1 MVARIVRRRDQSQD
15 NGPRARNEKLFSLID
30 SVDNAKGVGESFAV
44 PSKSVLSKVFDS
56 RRRAS
61 TIASLPQHRG
71 SNVSIWSAV
80 FLVLGVSVVSTS
92 PALALAATTTSVSA
106 SPSPAIAGQSVT
118 LTALTNA
125 PGTVAFTYN
134 GQTVGTS
141 TTSPAGAAVP
151 ATQTWSFTGNSVPT
165 RLATDS
171 NNNIYISTWNPSDCG
186 GGRCQTKQVTPG
198 GAVNYA
204 PSESWNGT
212 YNQVTGLAVA
222 SDGTIY
228 EAVYGGAATNT
239 IRKRTSIGAT
249 SSVLVPSSAGISR
262 PTGMTLDSSDNL
274 YVTSSLNGTIFKITP
289 AGVVSTYASG
299 LGNAISGP
307 VMNKTTGVLY
317 FINGS
322 QDIMQIPAGGGT
334 ATLLAVADCHVD
346 PTTGD
351 SYGGELA
358 IDPSG
363 NIYGGLC
370 GGLSPSG
377 PPNRQPVSQIN
388 PSTGAMREFLSWPT
402 CMNGSLP
409 NWAAGCNGYAI
420 AFMGN
425 KLVTAGA
432 NMDQSNVMVLGPSGY
447 IASITITPSTPGSF
461 STGASLAPSDAVTYS
476 ASNGSG
482 TLSVRPA
489 APSMPDLAESS
500 DLGSS
505 STDNLTRDNTPR
517 IEVPGTYE
525 SDDTITV
532 TATKSGSANVTCTY
546 VIPATGCDLGTLADG
561 TWSITA
567 TDTHPT
573 GGTSSVSTALSISVD
588 SSAPSAPSGLG
599 LATASDSGSSN
610 TDNVTADNTPTM
622 SASGGNAGD
631 TVTITAAKSGSAD
644 VTCSYTL
651 PGGGCDL
658 GTLADGTWSITAKF
672 TDPAGNTSNASSPLP
687 VSIDSSGP
695 AGLTPDL
702 AASSDSGASSSDNI
716 TSDATPTISLPGQS
730 TGDVVTVTARK
741 AGSSDV
747 VCSYTVGASTGCDLG
762 ALADGTW
769 DISASVVDRAGN
781 TGTTQSLEIAIDS
794 TSSSAPSGLD
804 LATPSDLGSSS
815 TDDITSDST
824 PTVSAVGGVAGDTV
838 TITAAKSG
846 SANVTC
852 SYVVPATGCDLGSL
866 ADGVWNVNATI
877 TDAAGN
883 VSSPSTSLP
892 ITIDSSAPAA
902 PGTPDLASAS
912 DSGSSS
918 TDDLTNDNTPRIE
931 VPGGGTG
938 DTITVTATPTGGG
951 APITCTFIVGQATS
965 CELGPLPD
973 GRWSITATSTDQ
985 AGNVSA
991 PTSALSI
998 DIDASAPSAPTDVDL
1013 VPGSDS
1019 GSSNTDNITND
1030 DTPTVGV
1037 TGGAPGD
1044 TVTIS
1049 ATRGATTVLCTFV
1062 VGVSSE
1068 CTLPP
1073 LSDGTWDVT
1082 STLTDASGN
1091 VSSAS
1096 ASLPIVIAASLPTR
1110 ATPDMFATSD
1120 SGPSNSDDITNDVT
1134 PEITIPD
1141 ASAGD
1146 VVTVTA
1152 TDGSN
1157 TLSCTYTVGVVTSCA
1172 LPTLG
1177 DGVWTVS
1184 ASLVDIAGNIGS
1196 SSGSLSIRIDAT
1208 APSSLSAVD
1217 LLEASDTGSL
1227 NSDNVTSDVTP
1238 TFGISGGS
1246 TGDTVTVTA
1255 SNGRASMSCTFL
1267 VGAATSCDLPTM
1279 SYGTWIV
1286 TARLMDSAG
1295 NMSANSG
1302 TLMVKMQSRSGR
1314 LPTTGIRY
1322 MPDLVALWLA
1332 TVGIGILAVR
1342 QNRRSR
1348 CTG

>member
-1 MVARIVRRRDQSQD
+1 M
-15 NGPRARNEKLFSLID
+15 
-30 SVDNAKGVGESFAV
+30 

-80 FLVLGVSVVSTS
+80 LLVLGVSVVSTS

-432 NMDQSNVMVLGPSGY
+432 NMDQSNVMVLGLSGY

-461 STGASLAPSDAVTYS
+461 STGATLAPSDAVTYS

-525 SDDTITV
+525 SGDTITV

-546 VIPATGCDLGTLADG
+546 VVPATGCDLGTLADG

-644 VTCSYTL
+644 VTCTYTL

-702 AASSDSGASSSDNI
+702 AAASDSGASSSDNI

-1049 ATRGATTVLCTFV
+1049 ATRGATTVSCTFV

-1217 LLEASDTGSL
+1217 LLEASDTGSS

-1255 SNGRASMSCTFL
+1255 SNGTASMSCTFL

-1302 TLMVKMQSRSGR
+1302 TLMVKLQSRSGR

>member
-1 MVARIVRRRDQSQD
+1 MEAW
-15 NGPRARNEKLFSLID
+15 NGLYVSVIGLALD
-30 SVDNAKGVGESFAV
+30 SSNAIFE
-44 PSKSVLSKVFDS
+44 
-56 RRRAS
+56 
-61 TIASLPQHRG
+61 
-71 SNVSIWSAV
+71 AV
-80 FLVLGVSVVSTS
+80 FNG
-92 PALALAATTTSVSA
+92 
-106 SPSPAIAGQSVT
+106 
-118 LTALTNA
+118 NA
-125 PGTVAFTYN
+125 
-134 GQTVGTS
+134 Q
-141 TTSPAGAAVP
+141 
-151 ATQTWSFTGNSVPT
+151 NS
-165 RLATDS
+165 
-171 NNNIYISTWNPSDCG
+171 
-186 GGRCQTKQVTPG
+186 
-198 GAVNYA
+198 
-204 PSESWNGT
+204 
-212 YNQVTGLAVA
+212 
-222 SDGTIY
+222 
-228 EAVYGGAATNT
+228 
-239 IRKRTSIGAT
+239 IRKRTSIGA
-249 SSVLVPSSAGISR
+249 SSSTFVSAADLGVPTAGQGQIS
-262 PTGMTLDSSDNL
+262 GMTIDANNNL
-274 YVTSSLNGTIFKITP
+274 YITMPYLGEIKKITP
-289 AGVVSTYASG
+289 AGVVSSYATG
-299 LGNAISGP
+299 LGSPISGP
-307 VMNKTTGVLY
+307 VVNKTSGVLY
-317 FINGS
+317 YIDGNK
-322 QDIMQIPAGGGT
+322 DVRQIPAGGG
-334 ATLLAVADCHVD
+334 ASTLLAEASCNIE
-346 PTTGD
+346 TWAG
-351 SYGGELA
+351 SSWYGLGAQLA
-358 IDPSG
+358 IDPAG
-363 NIYGGLC
+363 FIYGAQC
-370 GGLSPSG
+370 GGVTPLSTPNAEPITQIDPTSG
-377 PPNRQPVSQIN
+377 AKRQY
-388 PSTGAMREFLSWPT
+388 MSWAT
-402 CMNGSLP
+402 CMDGSLTDG
-409 NWAAGCNGYAI
+409 WAAGCGGGQA
-420 AFMGN
+420 
-425 KLVTAGA
+425 LVFAGSRMYTAGA
-432 NMDQSNVMVLGPSGY
+432 HMGSSGVYGMNPSGY
-447 IASITITPSTPGSF
+447 VASITITPSTPGSF

-505 STDNLTRDNTPR
+505 STDNVTRDNTPR

-525 SDDTITV
+525 SGDTITV

-573 GGTSSVSTALSISVD
+573 GGTSSVSTGLSISVD
-588 SSAPSAPSGLG
+588 SSAPSAPSGLD

-644 VTCSYTL
+644 VTCTYTL

-702 AASSDSGASSSDNI
+702 AAASDSGASSSDNI

-852 SYVVPATGCDLGSL
+852 SYVVPATGCELGSL

-1049 ATRGATTVLCTFV
+1049 ATRGATTVSCTFV

-1255 SNGRASMSCTFL
+1255 SNGTASMSCTFL

>member
-1 MVARIVRRRDQSQD
+1 MVARIVRRRDPSQD

-80 FLVLGVSVVSTS
+80 LLVLGVSVVPTS

-525 SDDTITV
+525 SGDTITV

-644 VTCSYTL
+644 VTCTYTL

-702 AASSDSGASSSDNI
+702 AAASDSGASSSDNI

-1049 ATRGATTVLCTFV
+1049 ATRGATTVSCTFV

-1217 LLEASDTGSL
+1217 LLEASDTGSS

-1255 SNGRASMSCTFL
+1255 SNGTASMSCTFL

-1302 TLMVKMQSRSGR
+1302 TLMVKLQSRSGR

>member
-1 MVARIVRRRDQSQD
+1 MVARIVRRRDPSQD

-80 FLVLGVSVVSTS
+80 LLVLGVSVVPTS

-249 SSVLVPSSAGISR
+249 SSVFVPSSAGISR

-377 PPNRQPVSQIN
+377 PPNRQPVTQIN

-525 SDDTITV
+525 SGDTITV

-588 SSAPSAPSGLG
+588 SSAPSAPSGLD

-644 VTCSYTL
+644 VTCTYTL

-702 AASSDSGASSSDNI
+702 AAASDSGASSSDNI

-1049 ATRGATTVLCTFV
+1049 ATRGATTVSCTFV

-1217 LLEASDTGSL
+1217 LLEASDTGSS

-1255 SNGRASMSCTFL
+1255 SNGTASMSCTFL

-1302 TLMVKMQSRSGR
+1302 TLMVKLQSRSGR

>member
-151 ATQTWSFTGNSVPT
+151 ATQTWSFTGNSAPT

-186 GGRCQTKQVTPG
+186 GGRCQTKQLTPG

-476 ASNGSG
+476 ASNGSD

-525 SDDTITV
+525 SGDTITV

-644 VTCSYTL
+644 VTCTYTL

-702 AASSDSGASSSDNI
+702 AAASDSGASSSDNI

-1049 ATRGATTVLCTFV
+1049 ATRGATTVSCTFV

-1157 TLSCTYTVGVVTSCA
+1157 TLSCTYTVGVVTSCV

-1255 SNGRASMSCTFL
+1255 SNGTASMSCTFL